1 MKDWL
6 TIRNAL
12 GALCVLLGCLL
23 ILTKETDTGE
33 RVGRLLF
40 GFAALVGGSI
50 LWSGSLS
57 AWAARPFTRLVDNV
71 YFGSNDREPPPL
83 NLRLPG
89 AYRADARYEDAI
101 AEYERQL
108 EYHPH
113 SGVLWKEL
121 IRTAREAG
129 DTVQARHFLTK
140 ALRRVKRGER
150 AELER
155 EFSWL

>member
-6 TIRNAL
+6 KTRNAL
-12 GALCVLLGCLL
+12 GVVFLY
-23 ILTKETDTGE
+23 
-33 RVGRLLF
+33 LF
-40 GFAALVGGSI
+40 WNIARAGGSI
-50 LWSGSLS
+50 GGMLIGMSFLILAAMCFSGNLRELCS
-57 AWAARPFTRLVDNV
+57 RPFTLFIDTV
-71 YFGSNDREPPPL
+71 YFGNNDREPPPL

-113 SGVLWKEL
+113 CGVLWKEL
-121 IRTAREAG
+121 IQTAREAG
-129 DTVQARHFLTK
+129 DTVQARRFLTK